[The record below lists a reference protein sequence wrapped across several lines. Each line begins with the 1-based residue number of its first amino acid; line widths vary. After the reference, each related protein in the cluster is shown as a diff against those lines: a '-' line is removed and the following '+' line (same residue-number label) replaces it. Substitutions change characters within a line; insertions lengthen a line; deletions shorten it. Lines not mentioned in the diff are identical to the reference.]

1 MYVFITILT
10 LVVCV
15 LLMFIILIQNPKGGG
30 LSATFGGAS
39 NQLLGFQKVTDL
51 VEKWTWGLAILLLV
65 LSLAT
70 KAFVGGVSAEQV
82 NNAFTPEAQKPAGN
96 FTQPQ
101 LQPIQEDQ
109 ATPGI
114 VPEGDDQ

>member
-1 MYVFITILT
+1 MYAFLTILIII
-10 LVVCV
+10 VCI

-65 LSLAT
+65 LSLST
-70 KAFVGGVSAEQV
+70 KAFVSGTSAEQI
-82 NNAFTPEAQKPAGN
+82 NNAFTPEAQKPAGS
-96 FTQPQ
+96 FTAPQ
-101 LQPIQEDQ
+101 LQPVDEQEEP
-109 ATPGI
+109 A
-114 VPEGDDQ
+114 GDLGE